1 MKSPNRY
8 LLTLLGL
15 CLMAWA
21 LQLAGIG
28 KVMTAIGSMSALSI
42 AGAALAVVAGTIL
55 GARNLYDIAELRGVL
70 GFLTFL
76 GIFWRSWAIG
86 ISLPG
91 QVADMFSTAW
101 QLKRYRAS
109 HLPFIASRIL
119 ADKLVTVACMAATA
133 ACVPFLTGQA
143 GGAFTMWALAAIF
156 AAGLAAWL
164 GARYLRDKLPAPARG
179 WRLVHILLD
188 AAGTPTSLVLR
199 NLALTGLKMAL
210 TGLTY
215 WLLLREITPVAPSYL
230 ATTAIALGAGLV
242 AYVPVSFNG
251 LGTVEVSAMALF
263 ALIDVSGQSVLG
275 VYLVLRGLT
284 LTLAWL
290 PSLLWPPLDRQMR
303 GDDARPLG

>member
-28 KVMTAIGSMSALSI
+28 RVMTVIGSMNPLSI

-55 GARNLYDIAELRGVL
+55 GARNLYDIAELRGIL
-70 GFLTFL
+70 GFSTFL

-119 ADKLVTVACMAATA
+119 ADKVISAACMVTA
-133 ACVPFLTGQA
+133 AVCVPFFTGRA
-143 GGAFTMWALAAIF
+143 GGTSTIWALAAIF

-164 GARYLRDKLPAPARG
+164 GAHYLRGKLPAPVRG
-179 WRLVHILLD
+179 WRFVHILLD
-188 AAGTPTSLVLR
+188 AAGTPPSLVLR
-199 NLALTGLKMAL
+199 NLTLTALKMAL
-210 TGLTY
+210 TGLAY
-215 WLLLREITPVAPSYL
+215 WLLLRETTHASLSYL
-230 ATTAIALGAGLV
+230 ATTSIAHGAGLV

-263 ALIDVSGQSVLG
+263 ALIGIPRQSVLG

-290 PSLLWPPLDRQMR
+290 PSLLWPSHGRQMR
-303 GDDARPLG
+303 GDDARPVG

>member
-28 KVMTAIGSMSALSI
+28 MVMTVIGSMNPLSI

-55 GARNLYDIAELRGVL
+55 GARNLYDIAELRGIL
-70 GFLTFL
+70 GFPSFL

-119 ADKLVTVACMAATA
+119 ADKVITVACMAATA
-133 ACVPFLTGQA
+133 ACIPFFTGRATGASTLWALTG
-143 GGAFTMWALAAIF
+143 ML
-156 AAGLAAWL
+156 AAGLAGWL
-164 GARYLRDKLPAPARG
+164 GARHLRNRLTPAASG
-179 WRLVHILLD
+179 WRFVRVILD
-188 AAGTPTSLVLR
+188 AAGTPVPLVLR
-199 NLALTGLKMAL
+199 NLGVTLLKMAL
-210 TGLTY
+210 TGLAY
-215 WLLLREITPVAPSYL
+215 WLLLRETSLVAPSYL
-230 ATTAIALGAGLV
+230 ATTTIAHGAGLV

-263 ALIDVSGQSVLG
+263 ALIGLPGQSVLG

-284 LTLAWL
+284 LTIAWL
-290 PSLLWPPLDRQMR
+290 PSLFWPNHAPRAH
-303 GDDARPLG
+303 DDEARPVG